1 MLRTLIKSAVS
12 QTLARS
18 GATRILSKGRFAP
31 VVLGYHR
38 VVRDFARDAQHSIPA
53 MLVSVEMLE
62 QQLDWVGRRF
72 QFVTL
77 DEVARQI
84 VSGER
89 ETHPIAAVTF
99 DDGYRDVYLNAFPLL
114 RRKGIPA
121 AVFVVTDLV
130 GKPVLQRHDIVFLLI
145 QKAFDR
151 WPAPAQQL
159 THVLQRLGISQARN
173 ALVSSRKPFDAT
185 TLLLDTLSRPEID
198 RVIDRLAHMM
208 RIHPD
213 DLEPLYSLDWPM
225 IEEMHRA
232 GFTIGSH
239 TRSHALLTRETHA
252 TVAEEL
258 RTSRLRLES
267 ELHAPVEHLAYPDGR
282 FDDAVVRAAITAG
295 YRYAYTICSHR
306 HVNYPLMTIPRRML
320 WERSCVDTAGHF
332 SSNSMEC
339 QIAGAFDWLAPCPH
353 DHSSAHRGEQSGT
366 ICGYERLEHS

>member
-18 GATRILSKGRFAP
+18 GATKILSRGRFAP

-38 VVRDFARDAQHSIPA
+38 VVQDFARDAQRSIPA
-53 MLVSVEMLE
+53 MLVSVAMLE

-77 DEVARQI
+77 DEVIRRI

-89 ETHPIAAVTF
+89 ERRPVAAVTF
-99 DDGYRDVYLNAFPLL
+99 DDGYRDVHLNALPLL

-130 GKPVLQRHDIVFLLI
+130 GKPALQRHDIVFLLI
-145 QKAFDR
+145 QKAFER
-151 WPAPAQQL
+151 WPAPAKQL
-159 THVLQRLGISQARN
+159 THLLHRLGIRHAGK
-173 ALVSSRKPFDAT
+173 ALASCRKPFAVT
-185 TLLLDTLSRPEID
+185 TLLLDTVPRPEID
-198 RVIDRLAHMM
+198 RMIEQLSAIM
-208 RIHPD
+208 RVHPD
-213 DLEPLYSLDWPM
+213 DLEPLYPLDWPM
-225 IEEMHRA
+225 IEEMRRA

-239 TRSHALLTRETHA
+239 TRSHALLTRETDA

-258 RTSRLRLES
+258 RTSRLRLET
-267 ELHAPVEHLAYPDGR
+267 ELQAPVEHLAYPDGR

-306 HVNYPLMTIPRRML
+306 HVKHPLMTIPRRML
-320 WERSCVDTAGHF
+320 WERSCIDTAGRF
-332 SSNSMEC
+332 SSSSMEC

-353 DHSSAHRGEQSGT
+353 DHSSAHSREQSGS
-366 ICGYERLEHS
+366 ICGYERLEHG